1 MFNTG
6 KQTKSMNKL
15 LIAIT
20 TLILLGCNTEINKE
34 KGNNENKQNY
44 DTEINGKIRVLN
56 FGTAHLS
63 QTSDAN
69 SSQINLN
76 DPNEK
81 ADLKKLVE
89 KIVKFKP
96 TIICIELEPKNNDYI
111 ASIYSEYVKDQ
122 NKRLNYSDELNSIGL
137 EVARLS
143 GSNRIYG
150 IDSQTGFDY
159 PSLVEIANK
168 KVADSLYISQVMDN
182 YQRVNALKFKEQFK
196 TINTRS
202 YKMETFN
209 LYNFLATQ
217 HTKGNQEGVDEITKF
232 YQRNLKMFSNFND
245 IKMTENDRV
254 FILLGATHTAYFDV
268 FLENN
273 PKFQLEDP
281 NKYTDY

>member
-1 MFNTG
+1 
-6 KQTKSMNKL
+6 MNKL
-15 LIAIT
+15 LIGLAAI
-20 TLILLGCNTEINKE
+20 ILFGCNAKIKKE
-34 KGNNENKQNY
+34 KENSKNEQNPK
-44 DTEINGKIRVLN
+44 TELNGKIRVLN

-89 KIVKFKP
+89 KIVEFKP
-96 TIICIELEPKNNDYI
+96 TIICLELEPKNNSYI
-111 ASIYSEYVKDQ
+111 ASTYSEYLKDQ
-122 NKRLNYSDELNSIGL
+122 TNRLNYSDELNSIGL

-143 GSNRIYG
+143 GTNRIYG

-168 KVADSLYISQVMDN
+168 KVADSLYISQVMNN
-182 YQRVNALKFKEQFK
+182 YKRVNALKFKEQFK
-196 TINTRS
+196 EINTRN

-217 HTKGNQEGVDEITKF
+217 HTKGNQEGVNEITKF
-232 YQRNLKMFSNFND
+232 YQRNLKMYSNFND
-245 IKMTENDRV
+245 IEMTKNDRV
-254 FILLGATHTAYFDV
+254 FILLGATHTAYFDI

-273 PKFQLEDP
+273 PKIQLENP

>member
-1 MFNTG
+1 
-6 KQTKSMNKL
+6 MNKL
-15 LIAIT
+15 LIGLA
-20 TLILLGCNTEINKE
+20 TLILFGCNTEIK
-34 KGNNENKQNY
+34 NEQKNSKNEQNPE
-44 DTEINGKIRVLN
+44 TEINGKIRVLN
-56 FGTAHLS
+56 FGTVHLS

-69 SSQINLN
+69 SSQIDLN

-96 TIICIELEPKNNDYI
+96 TIICLELEPKNNDYI
-111 ASIYSEYVKDQ
+111 ASTYSEYVKDQ
-122 NKRLNYSDELNSIGL
+122 TKRLNYSDELNSIGL

-159 PSLVEIANK
+159 PSLVEIANN
-168 KVADSLYISQVMDN
+168 KVADSLYISEVMNN
-182 YQRVNALKFKEQFK
+182 YQRVNALKLKEQFR
-196 TINTRS
+196 TINTRD

-232 YQRNLKMFSNFND
+232 YQRNLKMYSNFND
-245 IKMTENDRV
+245 IEMTENDKV
-254 FILLGATHTAYFDV
+254 FILLGATHTAYFDI

-273 PKFQLEDP
+273 PKIQLENP